1 MKIIMSIAEKVY
13 ETQLNQLGTEIG
25 ISPWIKIDQNMIN
38 KFADVTLDPQFIH
51 VDENRAKMETP
62 FGGTIAHGFLSLS
75 LASKF
80 AIDTFPPQ
88 TGQVMG
94 INYGLNKVRFLN
106 PVKNGARVRG
116 KFTMNKVTRKS
127 ESQIL
132 REMGL
137 VIEIENEPTPALY
150 AEWLTLAIF
159 E

>member
-1 MKIIMSIAEKVY
+1 MSIAEKVY

-51 VDENRAKMETP
+51 VDENRAKLETP

-94 INYGLNKVRFLN
+94 INYGLSL
-106 PVKNGARVRG
+106 
-116 KFTMNKVTRKS
+116 
-127 ESQIL
+127 IH
-132 REMGL
+132 
-137 VIEIENEPTPALY
+137 I
-150 AEWLTLAIF
+150 
-159 E
+159 

>member
-1 MKIIMSIAEKVY
+1 MSIAEKVY

-51 VDENRAKMETP
+51 VDENRAKLETP

-94 INYGLNKVRFLN
+94 INYGLNKVRFFCSH
-106 PVKNGARVRG
+106 KIRNGTRTHTKRVSRV
-116 KFTMNKVTRKS
+116 FYSRVLYL
-127 ESQIL
+127 IL
-132 REMGL
+132 
-137 VIEIENEPTPALY
+137 
-150 AEWLTLAIF
+150 
-159 E
+159 